1 MLCQN
6 CGKYEATTHVKRII
20 NGEATEAHLCS
31 DCAKAMGYGDAFSG
45 FGNIFS
51 DFFGS
56 FFNGPEIGSLSAH
69 TLKCEKCG
77 STFSDIVE
85 SGKVGCADCYKTFL
99 DKLLPSLRRLHG
111 KTKHEGKIPNVIQAE
126 AAEEKDDRTELEK
139 MESDLQAAIDA
150 QEFEKAAKL
159 RDRIKEMK
167 SEEGGS
173 NE

>member
-20 NGEATEAHLCS
+20 NGEATENHLCN
-31 DCAKAMGYGDAFSG
+31 DCAKALGYGDSFSG

-56 FFNGPEIGSLSAH
+56 FFNGPDLGALSAH
-69 TLKCEKCG
+69 TLRCEKCG

-85 SGKVGCADCYKTFL
+85 SGKVGCSDCYKTFY
-99 DKLLPSLRRLHG
+99 DKLLPSLVRLHG
-111 KTKHEGKIPNVIQAE
+111 KTKHEGKTPNIIQAE
-126 AAEEKDDRTELEK
+126 VSGEEVKVNEIEK
-139 MESDLQAAIDA
+139 MEEELKAAIDA
-150 QEFEKAAKL
+150 QEFEKAAQL
-159 RDRIKEMK
+159 RDKIKEMK
-167 SEEGGS
+167 DKEAES